1 MSSDTKSMVANYME
15 AGFLENITDM
25 FKADRGLFS
34 ILPHLISDER
44 GRVRLGAVAL
54 VEGVRDACQKE
65 LQAVIPD
72 IAGVLNHSNPTI
84 RADAA
89 YLLGVI
95 GHRDALPYLRTVL
108 DDKNPLVRETIQE
121 TIEGLTLT

>member
-1 MSSDTKSMVANYME
+1 MQFDTKAMVADYME
-15 AGFLENITDM
+15 AGLLENIADM
-25 FKADRGLFS
+25 FKADRSLFS

-54 VEGVRDACQKE
+54 AEGVRDACQKE

-89 YLLGVI
+89 YLLGII
-95 GHRDALPYLRTVL
+95 GHKDALPYLMTVL

-121 TIEGLTLT
+121 TIEELSLS